1 MSRTPSAFRQ
11 TDVSRALKAIRTAGY
26 TAARVLIDRNGKIE
40 IITVTEGEAHPNRAA
55 GARSPEQRLN

>member
-40 IITVTEGEAHPNRAA
+40 IITVTEGEAP
-55 GARSPEQRLN
+55 SE